1 MSCPIWPILT
11 KGAPMNEVEV
21 GVGPGGVEQREREA
35 LLDER
40 ETRGSLWL
48 AAFCALSV
56 VLAIV
61 GAVIALLW

>member
-1 MSCPIWPILT
+1 
-11 KGAPMNEVEV
+11 MNEVEV